1 MKRYVVYM
9 PDLDFFYY
17 PYYDL
22 FKRNNVQ
29 VIKYV
34 EPVPMNTDKA
44 ILRKLCGLSYSFE
57 LNNKW
62 FRMPFKKLWY
72 PICTGIPDSDDEI
85 IFLFWGTFTL
95 CSRQYRRYL
104 KKHFPNC
111 YITFTMFDLAKWCLQ
126 ETNDMKNV
134 KEFADAVFSYD
145 IDDVEKYGLIFHRD
159 AFSVL
164 PKDTIEG
171 GSVESDLNFCG
182 KAKDRYDEI
191 LAVYESGKRAGVK
204 CDFNIPKLPQETKNA
219 YPELA
224 DSVYIPYIEYVKRI
238 QGTNCLLE
246 ICQSGKK
253 QYTLR
258 PWEAIAYGKKIL
270 TSNKEFLKEDFY
282 DSRYIQVYD
291 DPDSIDWEWVRERVD
306 VDYHYIDKLSV
317 DRLLRD
323 YCHILDGM
331 AQ

>member
-1 MKRYVVYM
+1 MKRYIIYM

-17 PYYDL
+17 PYYDM
-22 FKRNNVQ
+22 FNRDNVR
-29 VIKYV
+29 VIRFQ
-34 EPVPMNTDKA
+34 EPVPMNTDNK
-44 ILRKLCGLSYSFE
+44 ILRRLCGA
-57 LNNKW
+57 W
-62 FRMPFKKLWY
+62 FASNVNTKRFRTPFKSIWY
-72 PICTGIPDSDDEI
+72 PICTGLPDSTDEI
-85 IFLFWGTFTL
+85 TFLFWGTFTL
-95 CSRQYRRYL
+95 CSKQYRQYL

-111 YITFTMFDLAKWCLQ
+111 KITFTLFDLAKWRLQ

-145 IDDVEKYGLIFHRD
+145 IDDVNHYGFTFHRD

-164 PKDTIEG
+164 PDEMIRGEKR
-171 GSVESDLNFCG
+171 ESDLNFCG
-182 KAKDRYDEI
+182 KAKDRYQDV
-191 LAVYESGKRAGVK
+191 LAVYASAKKAGIN
-204 CDFNIPKLPQETKNA
+204 CDFNVPKLPEEEKEA

-224 DSVYIPYIEYVKRI
+224 KSSYIPYIEYVRRI

-270 TSNKEFLKEDFY
+270 TSNKEFLKEEFY
-282 DSRYIQVYD
+282 NPEYIQVYE
-291 DPDSIDWEWVRERVD
+291 DPESIDWDWVRRRVD

-317 DRLLRD
+317 DRFLND
-323 YCHILDGM
+323 YDQVLQGKH
-331 AQ
+331 